1 MQALDRELPL
11 YTVKCYNDYL
21 YRVVKRLFDPRPSK
35 SAKLA
40 DEEKPEQVGKFDSA
54 LFRAKNTVRELAL
67 CNKFDTPLGIVDG
80 VGLVLLDCVGAG
92 RVLDTLLKSRTV
104 VQHLIFDAS
113 HNSDPS
119 FLVFCCEI
127 LGSRCP
133 LRMLPV
139 LTSKTGIFCVL
150 HSGRLTTHRIPRITG
165 GKSGQL
171 GAYHRLFSRTR

>member
-1 MQALDRELPL
+1 M
-11 YTVKCYNDYL
+11 
-21 YRVVKRLFDPRPSK
+21 VKRLFDPRPSK
-35 SAKLA
+35 SAMLA

-92 RVLDTLLKSRTV
+92 RVLDISLKSRTV

-119 FLVFCCEI
+119 FLI
-127 LGSRCP
+127 LMRDCGLS
-133 LRMLPV
+133 LPPPDA
-139 LTSKTGIFCVL
+139 
-150 HSGRLTTHRIPRITG
+150 SGVNI
-165 GKSGQL
+165 
-171 GAYHRLFSRTR
+171 